1 MTAAPDGLP
10 EPARSLLTAVESEID
25 ALLAN
30 TEKNVE
36 KVPLTK
42 GERRS
47 AADDGSGGEYLFSC
61 PNWKP
66 EFHSDQLLIRPTR
79 SRDRWRPAEAAQM
92 SDGKVLVRTPAD
104 LGANP
109 VSADL
114 CQDETGPL
122 KALAD
127 RIRWSAA
134 PTGSVDPTTSGWL
147 LGLGDPPLGRH
158 TRPQDLVSG
167 YEDLRLNERQ
177 RRAVEQA
184 LASGI
189 TFVWGPPGTGKTAV
203 VSLITEG
210 CHRQG
215 ERVLFLSPTNVAVDQ
230 ALERVCERLENE
242 EGFDYGLVQRAGVM
256 QVATLRERY
265 GSRID
270 VDMITGRLST
280 ELLRRSQELTQRR
293 DTALEGVR
301 LHERVAQA
309 HQVLVDARQA
319 LDEADSHAGRWDA
332 EARNCRREL
341 DDVRRQITRIGDPT
355 GLRAKRKAAQLDQF
369 HGRAMRLDH
378 TIQHA
383 VEQRDQALATSQR
396 HKTEAER
403 AEQALSAAHAR
414 VSGLPA
420 HAVLKERVEEADG
433 ELQRV
438 NDELGK
444 VADSVRARCRVMG
457 TTIAKALRTR
467 SIMDDVD
474 TVIIDEAGM
483 VDLPSA
489 WCAAGLAGKRVV
501 VAGDFRQLPA
511 VTHGS
516 DNKGAGDDAQ
526 RHSALWMDRD
536 AFHAAGLIGP
546 DGSVRDDPRMVRLDT
561 QYRMR
566 PGICAVVNEVAYPD
580 SPLRTGRDDASRLPT
595 SPLLGRDVVL
605 VDTTERRVPLMGKGR
620 HLTNQVHEAVI
631 HELVR
636 GLQFDSVLPSR
647 NASASSDMLPA
658 ERMAVIAPY
667 RDQVKSLKRSL
678 EYRFGEEYVG
688 LADTVHRF
696 QGSERPL
703 VILDTVAGAG
713 RSAGRLVEGTGL
725 SSQTTRLLNVAL
737 SRAQD
742 HLIVVADV
750 GFLRENLP
758 RDSET
763 LRMLR
768 ILEHTAQ
775 RIPIDDLAPIRSAAD
790 LAGLSTEELNRPAF
804 FPADEVYRAVEW
816 DIDQAARSIDVF
828 CPFLDYGPVQTWLDR
843 LKLRVKAGVKVT
855 VFTRAHKAGDKGT
868 KLAEHIRRAGC
879 EVVERERMHEKVLII
894 DDTVLWHGS
903 LNLLA
908 TSAPTDLMM
917 RLTDPAA
924 CSRVRR
930 IVERARDDRRGFT
943 PPPTAPPPPKEPS
956 RPKAPGGV
964 PDQADGMPETG
975 QVVGDRLYLNVP
987 YDQKDEAKSLVKA
1000 RWNKAVKKWWVPAD
1014 TPRDRIDRWL

>member
-1 MTAAPDGLP
+1 VTAVPDGLP

-25 ALLAN
+25 AILAN
-30 TEKNVE
+30 SENVE
-36 KVPLTK
+36 KIPLAK

-47 AADDGSGGEYLFSC
+47 AADGGGEYLFSC

-66 EFHSDQLLIRPTR
+66 EFHSDQLLIRLTS
-79 SRDRWRPAEAAQM
+79 SRDRWQPAEAAQM

-104 LGANP
+104 LGAKP
-109 VSADL
+109 GSADL
-114 CQDETGPL
+114 CQDETSPL

-134 PTGSVDPTTSGWL
+134 PTGSVDLTTSGWL
-147 LGLGDPPLGRH
+147 LGMGDPPLGRH
-158 TRPQDLVSG
+158 PRPQDLVSG
-167 YEDLRLNERQ
+167 YRGLRLNERQ
-177 RRAVEQA
+177 RLAVERA
-184 LASGI
+184 LANGI
-189 TFVWGPPGTGKTAV
+189 TFVWGPPGTGKTDV

-242 EGFDYGLVQRAGVM
+242 EGFDLGLVQRAGVI

-280 ELLRRSQELTQRR
+280 ELLRRSQDLTQQR

-309 HQVLVDARQA
+309 HQVLVDTRQA
-319 LDEADSHAGRWDA
+319 LNEADSHAGRWDA

-341 DDVRRQITRIGDPT
+341 DDVRQQIARIGDPT

-369 HGRAMRLDH
+369 HGRAMRLEH

-383 VEQRDQALATSQR
+383 VAQRDQALATSHR
-396 HKTEAER
+396 HKAETER
-403 AEQALSAAHAR
+403 AAQALSAAHSK

-420 HAVLKERVEEADG
+420 HAVLIKRVEEVDG

-489 WCAAGLAGKRVV
+489 WCAAGLAKKRVV

-516 DNKGAGDDAQ
+516 DNKEAGDDAK

-546 DGSVRDDPRMVRLDT
+546 DGRAKDDPRMVRLDT

-580 SPLRTGRDDASRLPT
+580 SPLRTGRDDSSRLPS
-595 SPLLGRDVVL
+595 SPLLDRDVVL
-605 VDTTERRVPLMGKGR
+605 VDTTERRVPLMGNGR

-647 NASASSDMLPA
+647 NASSPDVLPS

-667 RDQVKSLKRSL
+667 RNQVKSLQGSL

-696 QGSERPL
+696 QGSQRPL

-713 RSAGRLVEGTGL
+713 RTVGRLVEGTGL
-725 SSQTTRLLNVAL
+725 ASQTTRLLNVAL

-750 GFLRENLP
+750 GFLRQNLRP
-758 RDSET
+758 DSET
-763 LRMLR
+763 LRMLEV
-768 ILEHTAQ
+768 LERTAR

-816 DIDQAARSIDVF
+816 DIDQAVKSIDVF
-828 CPFLDYGPVQTWLDR
+828 CPFLDPGPVQRWLDR
-843 LKLRVKAGVKVT
+843 LHRRVGAGVKVT
-855 VFTRAHKAGDKGT
+855 VFTRAHKAGEKGAR
-868 KLAEHIRRAGC
+868 LAEHLRRAGC
-879 EVVERERMHEKVLII
+879 EVVGRERMHEKVLII

-924 CSRVRR
+924 CTRVRR
-930 IVERARDDRRGFT
+930 IVDRARSDRRGFT
-943 PPPTAPPPPKEPS
+943 PPPTAPPPPK
-956 RPKAPGGV
+956 APASGV
-964 PDQADGMPETG
+964 PDRVDAIPETG

-987 YDQKDEAKSLVKA
+987 YKEKDEAKRLVKA
-1000 RWNKAVKKWWVPAD
+1000 EWHKAVKKWWVPAD
-1014 TPRDRIDRWL
+1014 TPRDDVARWL